1 MSNVA
6 TPTLK
11 KVRGKV
17 KSINLSGF
25 DPNSGEL
32 TLVIGAPGAAGENYY
47 TSIIGQARH
56 AGTIEHGVFAG
67 YVTLAAIALSDREWI
82 ECTYVEG
89 EKPRIAALRI
99 VHQGP

>member
-25 DPNSGEL
+25 DPL